1 MSATERQPLSIFRGR
16 AGQLLTLALSTLHI
30 GLVGYGVLLLMR
42 LAVHTGPE
50 PPMAVL
56 FQLVGVV
63 CGLAIAGPGM
73 ATVLSSITDARQR
86 AALKQMNLKL
96 ETEVRQRVSESLAS
110 RNALIFGLA
119 KLADYRDNDTGTH
132 LERIGEYVTML
143 ADALRET
150 HEEIDDRWIERLRL
164 ASSLHDIGKVGI
176 PDGVL
181 LKPGR
186 LDPDERLLMEQ
197 HPLMGADT
205 LLAIRRKM
213 GQDKFLDMGIEVTL
227 QHHEKWDGT
236 GYPFGISGENIALP
250 ARIVAL
256 ADFYDALT
264 SVRVYKDA
272 MPHRETVELIRSLR
286 GTHFDPEIVDAF
298 LKMAGRFDDVR
309 RSMQPRDGSVP
320 APKMVEL
327 AQKFL
332 DNRDSVTP
340 QPEPSE
346 PQAA

>member
-1 MSATERQPLSIFRGR
+1 LSIFRGR
-16 AGQLLTLALSTLHI
+16 TGQCLTLALSTLHVA
-30 GLVGYGVLLLMR
+30 LVGYGVLLLMR
-42 LAVHTGPE
+42 LAVHNATE

-56 FQLVGVV
+56 FQLVGVI

-73 ATVLSSITDARQR
+73 ATVLASITDARQR
-86 AALKQMNLKL
+86 AALKQMNIKL
-96 ETEVRQRVSESLAS
+96 ETEIRQRVSESLAS

-143 ADALRET
+143 AESLRDT
-150 HEEIDDRWIERLRL
+150 HPEIDERWIERLRL

-176 PDGVL
+176 PDAVL
-181 LKPGR
+181 LKPGK
-186 LDPDERLLMEQ
+186 LAPDERLLMEQ

-205 LLAIRRKM
+205 LLAIRRQM

-227 QHHEKWDGT
+227 QHHEKWDGS
-236 GYPFGISGENIALP
+236 GYPFGLKGEHIALP

-264 SVRVYKDA
+264 SERVYKNA

-286 GTHFDPEIVDAF
+286 GSHFDPEIVDEF
-298 LKMAGRFDDVR
+298 LKQAGRFDDVR

-327 AQKFL
+327 ARKFL
-332 DNRDSVTP
+332 DERVEGDP
-340 QPEPSE
+340 MPEPGEASKTGAT
-346 PQAA
+346 QAA